1 MSNTPNSTQLTG
13 SAGSPTL
20 AAGSNNKKQTLT
32 FKNSL
37 LDMSKSTSEPVVRKS
52 TSSFNSIPANT
63 KNTSSISH
71 APGSSSSSLQAAAS
85 AIAAER
91 KEGSSKAAEPSS
103 GNSSA
108 TSSHAAGSGDSAR
121 TAKGTASVRFRQKKK
136 LKEQEMEKNL
146 QEAKEVADALQARIQ
161 QLEMENRLLRDLV
174 VEKSHQR
181 DSEEVERLRKKA
193 RLQVKGKE

>member
-1 MSNTPNSTQLTG
+1 M
-13 SAGSPTL
+13 
-20 AAGSNNKKQTLT
+20 
-32 FKNSL
+32 
-37 LDMSKSTSEPVVRKS
+37 KSSEG
-52 TSSFNSIPANT
+52 TT
-63 KNTSSISH
+63 
-71 APGSSSSSLQAAAS
+71 GSSSGTSNTAGTG
-85 AIAAER
+85 E
-91 KEGSSKAAEPSS
+91 
-103 GNSSA
+103 A
-108 TSSHAAGSGDSAR
+108 TR

>member
-1 MSNTPNSTQLTG
+1 MPAS
-13 SAGSPTL
+13 
-20 AAGSNNKKQTLT
+20 SNNKKQTLT

-37 LDMSKSTSEPVVRKS
+37 LDMSKSTSEPLVRKS
-52 TSSFNSIPANT
+52 TSSFNSISANAKT
-63 KNTSSISH
+63 PVSISL
-71 APGSSSSSLQAAAS
+71 APASTSSSLQAAAS
-85 AIAAER
+85 AIAVDK

-103 GNSSA
+103 GCSSA
-108 TSSHAAGSGDSAR
+108 TSSNTAGSGESAR

-136 LKEQEMEKNL
+136 LKEQEMEKNIR
-146 QEAKEVADALQARIQ
+146 EAKEVADALQARIQ